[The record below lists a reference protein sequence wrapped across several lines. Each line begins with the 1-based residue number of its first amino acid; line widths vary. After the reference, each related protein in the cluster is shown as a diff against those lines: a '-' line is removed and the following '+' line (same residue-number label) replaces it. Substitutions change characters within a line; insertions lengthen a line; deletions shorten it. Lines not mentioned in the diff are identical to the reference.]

1 MPSTDQVY
9 DYIIIGGGSAGSVL
23 ANRLS
28 ARSANTVLVLE
39 AGQDTPHGK
48 VPEEV
53 LDSDPSR
60 AYGDQRF
67 IWNELKVT
75 TEVISPN
82 APPSQ
87 DRPPLRKYEQARILG
102 GGSSINGQLA
112 NRGAPTDYAEWEARG
127 ATGWGWADVLPYFKK
142 VERDMDF
149 GDDPLHGDTG
159 RIPVRRIFPELW
171 TEYAKA
177 AGTAFK
183 DAGYD
188 YIEDQNG
195 EFRDGWFP
203 ITISN
208 AYERRVSAAI
218 GYLDPGTRRRKNL
231 TIATEAT
238 VQKLNFDGT
247 KCVGVTASVKGQT
260 REFRARDVILS
271 CGAIH
276 SPAHLLR
283 AGIGPAFALKD
294 LGIDVRANIEGVGQ
308 RLMDHPSIALASF
321 LRPHARMNAFTR
333 RYLQVGLRYSSNI
346 GGAPKGDMFVAVA
359 AKTGWHDVG
368 RQIGS
373 MIIFVNRTYSETG
386 QVKLN
391 SANWRDEP
399 AVEFNLLSDRRD
411 LERLMHGFRHMADM
425 HANQALQAATREPFP
440 AAWGDKVR
448 QVGEV
453 NFKNK
458 LLTGAMAKLLDGPEF
473 LRKRLFDKFIID
485 DYRIDDL
492 MHDDDAME
500 AFARKAAIGVWHASC
515 SCRMGAPDDPLSVVD
530 PVGRVKGIQNL
541 RVVDASIFPVV
552 PSANTN
558 FPTLMT
564 AEKIA
569 DAILAETE
577 HAPKIRHHA

>member
-1 MPSTDQVY
+1 MTSTDQTY
-9 DYIIIGGGSAGSVL
+9 DVIIVGGGSAGSVL

-28 ARSANTVLVLE
+28 ARSSNKVLLLE
-39 AGQDTPHGK
+39 AGKDTPHGK
-48 VPEEV
+48 VPDEV

-60 AYGDQRF
+60 AYTDSRFTWGD
-67 IWNELKVT
+67 LKVT

-82 APPSQ
+82 APPGQ

-127 ATGWGWADVLPYFKK
+127 ATGWGWQDVLPYFKK

-149 GDDPLHGDTG
+149 GDDELHGDNG
-159 RIPVRRIFPELW
+159 RIPVRRIFPDLW

-177 AGTAFK
+177 VGSAFD
-183 DAGYD
+183 DAGYE

-238 VQKLNFDGT
+238 VQNLLFEGT
-247 KCVGVTASVKGQT
+247 RCTGVTANIKGRPQ
-260 REFRARDVILS
+260 EFRAAEVILS

-294 LGIDVRANIEGVGQ
+294 LGIDVRSNLEGVGQ

-321 LRPHARMNAFTR
+321 LRPHARMNEFTR

-346 GGAPKGDMFVAVA
+346 GGAPPGDMFVAVA
-359 AKTGWHDVG
+359 AKTGWHAVG

-373 MIIFVNRTYSETG
+373 MIIFVNRTFSEAG
-386 QVKLN
+386 QVRL
-391 SANWRDEP
+391 SSSDWRTEP
-399 AVEFNLLSDRRD
+399 DVDFNLLSDRRD
-411 LERLMHGFRHMADM
+411 LDRLMHGFRHVAEM
-425 HANQALQAATREPFP
+425 HTHDALQATIREPFP

-448 QVGEV
+448 QVADV
-453 NFKNK
+453 NTKNK
-458 LLTGAMAKLLDGPEF
+458 LLTGVMAKLLDGPEI
-473 LRKRLFDKFIID
+473 LRKKLFEKFIMD
-485 DYRIDDL
+485 DYRIDQL
-492 MHDDDAME
+492 MTDDDAME
-500 AFARKAAIGVWHASC
+500 AFARKAAVGVWHASC
-515 SCRMGAPDDPLSVVD
+515 SCRMGRADDPLSVVD
-530 PVGRVKGIQNL
+530 TTGRVKGIQNL

-569 DAILAETE
+569 DAILAEG
-577 HAPKIRHHA
+577 